1 MSWNAII
8 RGNARIL
15 ELVGEQHYQDAYLQL
30 LPIPTDGEDHIEQV
44 LVELVPEPRNRH
56 DRNAVAVQYQ
66 GATLAYVARS
76 NAARLQTELL
86 KARRA
91 GARTYFPAAIGMRHR
106 SSGGLYIDARIG
118 LPVLRE
124 IVPQAL
130 AQRGRSAQVPAPAT
144 PSPGPRGEMTRWG
157 VVRDLVIFLL
167 SLFLGFL
174 GIDRFVNGN
183 YILGALKLVTVGGL
197 GIWWVIDAIIFGVRW
212 AIPLA
217 RHQTR
222 H

>member
-15 ELVGEQHYQDAYLQL
+15 ELVGEQYYQEAYLRL
-30 LPIPTDGEDHIEQV
+30 LPIPDGQADHVAEV

-56 DRNAVAVQYQ
+56 DRNAVSVQYQ

-76 NAARLQTELL
+76 NAARLQAELL
-86 KARRA
+86 RARQA
-91 GARTYFPAAIGMRHR
+91 GARTFFPAAIGMRR
-106 SSGGLYIDARIG
+106 TSSGGLYVDARIG

-130 AQRGRSAQVPAPAT
+130 AQKGRGTYVPAAAQQA
-144 PSPGPRGEMTRWG
+144 SRAGGEMTRFG

-167 SLFLGFL
+167 SVFVGFL
-174 GIDRFVNGN
+174 GVDRFVNGD
-183 YILGALKLVTVGGL
+183 YVAGVIKLLTVGGL
-197 GIWWVIDAIIFGVRW
+197 GVWWMVDVIIFGVRW
-212 AIPLA
+212 AVPLIRHRA
-217 RHQTR
+217 RR
-222 H
+222 